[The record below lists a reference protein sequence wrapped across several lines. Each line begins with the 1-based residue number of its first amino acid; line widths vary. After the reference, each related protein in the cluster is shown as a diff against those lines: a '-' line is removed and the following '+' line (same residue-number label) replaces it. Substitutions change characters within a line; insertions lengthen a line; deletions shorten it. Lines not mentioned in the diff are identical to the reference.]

1 MSSYWGAFIDIDTTN
16 RDSVK
21 FSDGSKVVIE
31 GSGTV
36 LFEGKTGEHIPLMG
50 VYFIPRLTT
59 NIISLG

>member
-21 FSDGSKVVIE
+21 FGDGSKVVIE